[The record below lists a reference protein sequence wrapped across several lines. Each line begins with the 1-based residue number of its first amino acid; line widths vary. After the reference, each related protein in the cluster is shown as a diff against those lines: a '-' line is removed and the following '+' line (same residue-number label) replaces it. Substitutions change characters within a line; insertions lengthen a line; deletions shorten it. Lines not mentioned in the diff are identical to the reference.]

1 MAHCKVIKV
10 FENCSFLLCAS
21 SFHSVAVYFFAL
33 MNTIC
38 VSPKHTYGIFLLEC
52 IFNAFSNDNKVF
64 SACFSLFLI
73 TSLAVIFF

>member
-1 MAHCKVIKV
+1 MAHCEVIKL

-21 SFHSVAVYFFAL
+21 SFHSVAMYFLTL

-38 VSPKHTYGIFLLEC
+38 VSPKHTYGIFHLEC
-52 IFNAFSNDNKVF
+52 IFNAFSNDNKVL
-64 SACFSLFLI
+64 SAFFSLFLV